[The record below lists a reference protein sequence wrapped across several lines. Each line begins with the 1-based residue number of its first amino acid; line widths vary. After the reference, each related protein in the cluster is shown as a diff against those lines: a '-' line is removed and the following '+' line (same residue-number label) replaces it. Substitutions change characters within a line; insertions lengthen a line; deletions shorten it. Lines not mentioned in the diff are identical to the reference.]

1 MKVTTSLGLKYLAKN
16 KKRSRATITGIAIVT
31 MLILTVLVLISSFRQ
46 YMVDIERNDKNW
58 EAEFIDIKY
67 SKAKEIEKDKNVKEV
82 SLYYNFGYSKES
94 SSNYNEVKG
103 KFEEGSMFNKPF
115 YMRAY
120 DDNAIKNANLKL
132 LSGRMPENSSEVIVS
147 KIISEGDD
155 TSPSILALD
164 IGREIELTFN
174 GEKKTYKIV
183 GKVESLEE
191 DNNTLSINRQG
202 LVTYLDNNIINENL
216 IINARILTNNLQK
229 ICSTCDNLIEKLNLK
244 EIQNSSN
251 KLSVEQSQ
259 IAQEMQNSLNEQF
272 TQAGLDT
279 SKKEEVD
286 LDSKVTYNKE
296 LLNYELV
303 SDVDSSFRDMLFIL
317 SFGLTLVISFAAI
330 VVIYT
335 TFKMSY
341 GERIRE
347 LGILSSLGM
356 NKKQRRNMLLKE
368 SFIIGTIGIII
379 RNYLRTN
386 IFIFFSSYFTDKY

>member
-1 MKVTTSLGLKYLAKN
+1 
-16 KKRSRATITGIAIVT
+16 
-31 MLILTVLVLISSFRQ
+31 
-46 YMVDIERNDKNW
+46 
-58 EAEFIDIKY
+58 
-67 SKAKEIEKDKNVKEV
+67 
-82 SLYYNFGYSKES
+82 
-94 SSNYNEVKG
+94 
-103 KFEEGSMFNKPF
+103 
-115 YMRAY
+115 
-120 DDNAIKNANLKL
+120 
-132 LSGRMPENSSEVIVS
+132 
-147 KIISEGDD
+147 
-155 TSPSILALD
+155 
-164 IGREIELTFN
+164 
-174 GEKKTYKIV
+174 
-183 GKVESLEE
+183 
-191 DNNTLSINRQG
+191 
-202 LVTYLDNNIINENL
+202 
-216 IINARILTNNLQK
+216 
-229 ICSTCDNLIEKLNLK
+229 
-244 EIQNSSN
+244 
-251 KLSVEQSQ
+251 
-259 IAQEMQNSLNEQF
+259 MQNSLNEQF